1 MIPLSGAYCSIIF
14 WLFFFRVEAIAYWG
28 FAEQKLFGLKRF
40 RPNPIER
47 RFRGPDRRRT
57 EFNREWK
64 QRNVHFH
71 LSTAFGYFDQKVR
84 HYFQNHT
91 HKKNF
96 TFKLFWLK
104 LLLPL
109 MLGWKSHE
117 CSSITKFKQTLKI
130 YPKRIVSAL
139 RSFFHPPRLTVHRVC
154 ISVIT
159 VVSTVTKT
167 MGWILPD
174 KNTVKKCNS
183 LSLCWFFLST
193 IYYIQDIFQSLA
205 LLASTI

>member
-1 MIPLSGAYCSIIF
+1 MKTKKSPLPLINGIWIF
-14 WLFFFRVEAIAYWG
+14 RSESEALFP
-28 FAEQKLFGLKRF
+28 K
-40 RPNPIER
+40 
-47 RFRGPDRRRT
+47 
-57 EFNREWK
+57 
-64 QRNVHFH
+64 
-71 LSTAFGYFDQKVR
+71 S
-84 HYFQNHT
+84 HT
-91 HKKNF
+91 QKNF
-96 TFKLFWLK
+96 TIKLFWLK
-104 LLLPL
+104 LLQPL

-130 YPKRIVSAL
+130 YPNRIVSAL

-174 KNTVKKCNS
+174 KNTVKKVIVCMINICQ
-183 LSLCWFFLST
+183 SLCWFFLST